1 MSVNVAAEKK
11 VNFELVYQE
20 VLQRRLG
27 YYEHV
32 INIDPGQVVPDL
44 QVEVHINESR
54 NIRDLFVPAIRKRNE
69 HLLLNGKNFIKVQ
82 VKSSISISKQIAW
95 KVFFRKHVTFKVK
108 KNFVSVLSKCFT
120 KLFFR

>member
-11 VNFELVYQE
+11 VKFELVYQE

-82 VKSSISISKQIAW
+82 VKSSISIYKQI
-95 KVFFRKHVTFKVK
+95 T
-108 KNFVSVLSKCFT
+108 
-120 KLFFR
+120 